1 MILRIRL
8 CIPTY
13 NNPLTLEQV
22 VVDCLRET
30 DLPVLVV
37 DDGSDLPVENL
48 FRQKEILLSMHVGRL
63 QILRF
68 VKNRGKGAAIQAAI
82 ADSLKRGFTHL
93 LTMDAD
99 GQHLAR
105 EVKTLVSVSKEEPL
119 DLILANRTLV
129 GMNVPLNIPARRR
142 VSHFLVRHEAETR
155 IRDSGSGF
163 RIYPL
168 VHVQN
173 MRFWS
178 KRFDFE
184 IEVLIRLLW
193 KSVTIREVDAEVC
206 HTEPKIEVS
215 RFHRFTHNVRVSIL
229 NSVLA
234 TLALLKTH
242 RTPGEVGAAVG
253 AGVFI
258 GCTPFFGFHTF
269 LAIVLSFF
277 FRLNFVY
284 VWLGTQIS
292 NPFLA
297 GFLTVASVGVGK
309 YMIKSSS
316 QTLGGFSLDWLIGS
330 VLVGG
335 VLGIVSGFASYFV
348 ANKVRSNFSA

>member
-1 MILRIRL
+1 MKYQ
-8 CIPTY
+8 T
-13 NNPLTLEQV
+13 T
-22 VVDCLRET
+22 
-30 DLPVLVV
+30 
-37 DDGSDLPVENL
+37 
-48 FRQKEILLSMHVGRL
+48 
-63 QILRF
+63 
-68 VKNRGKGAAIQAAI
+68 IQAAI
-82 ADSLKRGFTHL
+82 ADSVARGYTHL
-93 LTMDAD
+93 FTMDAD

-105 EVKTLVSVSKEEPL
+105 EVTTLVAVSKAEPL
-119 DLILANRTLV
+119 NLILANRTLI
-129 GMNVPLNIPARRR
+129 GLTVPSSGHPKRRF
-142 VSHFLVRHEAETR
+142 SNFLVRYETETR
-155 IRDSGSGF
+155 IRDSESGF

-178 KRFDFE
+178 NRFDFE

-193 KSVTIREVDAEVC
+193 KRVTIREVDAEVC
-206 HTEPKIEVS
+206 QTAPKMEVS
-215 RFHRFTHNVRVSIL
+215 GFREYTHNVRRSIL

-242 RTPGEVGAAVG
+242 RTPAEVGTAVG

-269 LAIVLSFF
+269 LAMVLSFF

-297 GFLTVASVGVGK
+297 GFLTVVSVGVGK

-316 QTLGGFSLDWLIGS
+316 HTLGGFSLEWLIGS

-335 VLGIVSGFASYFV
+335 VLGIISGVTTYLV
-348 ANKVRSNFSA
+348 ANKVGSNSSA